1 MKKIYSTKSTLLTGT
16 LFLTLAGIL
25 TRIIGF
31 FYRIFLSRT
40 IGAEGLGIYQLIAP
54 VTAICFAFTAAG
66 IQTSI
71 SKFVSMEV
79 GRKNDAGAKTYLSI
93 GLFISLCLSTLCSFF
108 LYHYAD
114 FIAVSWL
121 GDKRCTPLLAVLSF
135 SFIPCCIHACINGY
149 YYGLKKTA
157 VPSLCQLTEQFARV
171 GSVYLMYQIAVSEG
185 KSLTLSM
192 VVWGIVC
199 GEAGDFWDDMFG
211 QFFGGN
217 SRGNASG
224 HGFGGDRFYR
234 EFTGGNS
241 GSHFRGGRDVEAE
254 VTVDF
259 DEAALGCEKVI
270 RLSGSDGKIQS
281 FKVRIPA
288 GMDDG
293 EQLRLKGKGHT
304 GADGTTGDL
313 FLKIKI
319 RPKNGCER
327 KGLDVYTTVTI
338 PYVTAALGG
347 KARIHT
353 LYGDVDCNIKGGTQ
367 DGSKIRLRG
376 KGIVSRKNPSIH
388 GDQYVKVQIQV
399 PKYLSP
405 EAKKKLQEYSMMC

>member
-1 MKKIYSTKSTLLTGT
+1 MLNDPEKKKLYDQYGMAA
-16 LFLTLAGIL
+16 FEE
-25 TRIIGF
+25 GF
-31 FYRIFLSRT
+31 SEEQARR
-40 IGAEGLGIYQLIAP
+40 
-54 VTAICFAFTAAG
+54 AASG
-66 IQTSI
+66 
-71 SKFVSMEV
+71 
-79 GRKNDAGAKTYLSI
+79 GG
-93 GLFISLCLSTLCSFF
+93 
-108 LYHYAD
+108 
-114 FIAVSWL
+114 
-121 GDKRCTPLLAVLSF
+121 F
-135 SFIPCCIHACINGY
+135 SGFHFEN
-149 YYGLKKTA
+149 
-157 VPSLCQLTEQFARV
+157 
-171 GSVYLMYQIAVSEG
+171 
-185 KSLTLSM
+185 
-192 VVWGIVC
+192 

-304 GADGTTGDL
+304 GDDGTTGDL

-338 PYVTAALGG
+338 PYATAALGG

>member
-1 MKKIYSTKSTLLTGT
+1 M
-16 LFLTLAGIL
+16 LAKVD
-25 TRIIGF
+25 
-31 FYRIFLSRT
+31 
-40 IGAEGLGIYQLIAP
+40 
-54 VTAICFAFTAAG
+54 VT
-66 IQTSI
+66 
-71 SKFVSMEV
+71 
-79 GRKNDAGAKTYLSI
+79 
-93 GLFISLCLSTLCSFF
+93 
-108 LYHYAD
+108 
-114 FIAVSWL
+114 
-121 GDKRCTPLLAVLSF
+121 
-135 SFIPCCIHACINGY
+135 
-149 YYGLKKTA
+149 
-157 VPSLCQLTEQFARV
+157 
-171 GSVYLMYQIAVSEG
+171 
-185 KSLTLSM
+185 
-192 VVWGIVC
+192 
-199 GEAGDFWDDMFG
+199 
-211 QFFGGN
+211 
-217 SRGNASG
+217 
-224 HGFGGDRFYR
+224 
-234 EFTGGNS
+234 
-241 GSHFRGGRDVEAE
+241 
-254 VTVDF
+254 F

-293 EQLRLKGKGHT
+293 EQLRLKSKGHT

>member
-1 MKKIYSTKSTLLTGT
+1 MAIRVGINGFGRIGRTVFRIISQNPDRFELCGINLRNLNMEYMAYTALYDSVHGHFPGTIEAGSQHLIVNGKPVRIFSESDPANIEWASCGAEYIIESTGAFNTTAASSAHMKGGAKKI
-16 LFLTLAGIL
+16 
-25 TRIIGF
+25 II
-31 FYRIFLSRT
+31 T
-40 IGAEGLGIYQLIAP
+40 AP
-54 VTAICFAFTAAG
+54 
-66 IQTSI
+66 
-71 SKFVSMEV
+71 
-79 GRKNDAGAKTYLSI
+79 AK
-93 GLFISLCLSTLCSFF
+93 
-108 LYHYAD
+108 D
-114 FIAVSWL
+114 
-121 GDKRCTPLLAVLSF
+121 
-135 SFIPCCIHACINGY
+135 
-149 YYGLKKTA
+149 
-157 VPSLCQLTEQFARV
+157 
-171 GSVYLMYQIAVSEG
+171 
-185 KSLTLSM
+185 
-192 VVWGIVC
+192 
-199 GEAGDFWDDMFG
+199 
-211 QFFGGN
+211 
-217 SRGNASG
+217 
-224 HGFGGDRFYR
+224 
-234 EFTGGNS
+234 
-241 GSHFRGGRDVEAE
+241 E

>member
-1 MKKIYSTKSTLLTGT
+1 M
-16 LFLTLAGIL
+16 
-25 TRIIGF
+25 
-31 FYRIFLSRT
+31 
-40 IGAEGLGIYQLIAP
+40 
-54 VTAICFAFTAAG
+54 
-66 IQTSI
+66 
-71 SKFVSMEV
+71 
-79 GRKNDAGAKTYLSI
+79 
-93 GLFISLCLSTLCSFF
+93 
-108 LYHYAD
+108 
-114 FIAVSWL
+114 
-121 GDKRCTPLLAVLSF
+121 
-135 SFIPCCIHACINGY
+135 
-149 YYGLKKTA
+149 
-157 VPSLCQLTEQFARV
+157 
-171 GSVYLMYQIAVSEG
+171 
-185 KSLTLSM
+185 
-192 VVWGIVC
+192 
-199 GEAGDFWDDMFG
+199 
-211 QFFGGN
+211 
-217 SRGNASG
+217 
-224 HGFGGDRFYR
+224 
-234 EFTGGNS
+234 
-241 GSHFRGGRDVEAE
+241 EAE

-293 EQLRLKGKGHT
+293 EQLRLKSKGHT

>member
-1 MKKIYSTKSTLLTGT
+1 M
-16 LFLTLAGIL
+16 
-25 TRIIGF
+25 
-31 FYRIFLSRT
+31 
-40 IGAEGLGIYQLIAP
+40 AEKRDYYEVLGVDKNADD
-54 VTAICFAFTAAG
+54 AA
-66 IQTSI
+66 
-71 SKFVSMEV
+71 
-79 GRKNDAGAKTYLSI
+79 
-93 GLFISLCLSTLCSFF
+93 
-108 LYHYAD
+108 
-114 FIAVSWL
+114 
-121 GDKRCTPLLAVLSF
+121 
-135 SFIPCCIHACINGY
+135 
-149 YYGLKKTA
+149 LKKAYRALAKKYHPDTNKDDPNA
-157 VPSLCQLTEQFARV
+157 EQKFKEVTEAYSVLNDPEKKKLYDQYGMAAFEEGFSEEQARHAAN
-171 GSVYLMYQIAVSEG
+171 GGGFSGFHFEN
-185 KSLTLSM
+185 
-192 VVWGIVC
+192 

-224 HGFGGDRFYR
+224 HGFGGDRFYQ

>member
-1 MKKIYSTKSTLLTGT
+1 MKRDY
-16 LFLTLAGIL
+16 
-25 TRIIGF
+25 
-31 FYRIFLSRT
+31 Y
-40 IGAEGLGIYQLIAP
+40 EVLGIDKNADASAIKKAYRKLAKKYHPDTNKDDPNAEQKFKE
-54 VTAICFAFTAAG
+54 VTEAYSVLNDPEKKKLYDQYGMAAFEEGFSEEQARRAANG
-66 IQTSI
+66 G
-71 SKFVSMEV
+71 E
-79 GRKNDAGAKTYLSI
+79 
-93 GLFISLCLSTLCSFF
+93 
-108 LYHYAD
+108 
-114 FIAVSWL
+114 
-121 GDKRCTPLLAVLSF
+121 F
-135 SFIPCCIHACINGY
+135 SGFHFEN
-149 YYGLKKTA
+149 
-157 VPSLCQLTEQFARV
+157 
-171 GSVYLMYQIAVSEG
+171 
-185 KSLTLSM
+185 
-192 VVWGIVC
+192 

-241 GSHFRGGRDVEAE
+241 ASHFRGGRDVEAE

>member
-199 GEAGDFWDDMFG
+199 GEAASTLVSVSVFRISD
-211 QFFGGN
+211 GN
-217 SRGNASG
+217 RRTPGI
-224 HGFGGDRFYR
+224 
-234 EFTGGNS
+234 
-241 GSHFRGGRDVEAE
+241 RDVE
-254 VTVDF
+254 TSRG
-259 DEAALGCEKVI
+259 LG
-270 RLSGSDGKIQS
+270 
-281 FKVRIPA
+281 
-288 GMDDG
+288 
-293 EQLRLKGKGHT
+293 
-304 GADGTTGDL
+304 
-313 FLKIKI
+313 
-319 RPKNGCER
+319 
-327 KGLDVYTTVTI
+327 DVY
-338 PYVTAALGG
+338 
-347 KARIHT
+347 KR
-353 LYGDVDCNIKGGTQ
+353 
-367 DGSKIRLRG
+367 
-376 KGIVSRKNPSIH
+376 
-388 GDQYVKVQIQV
+388 QV
-399 PKYLSP
+399 
-405 EAKKKLQEYSMMC
+405 

>member
-1 MKKIYSTKSTLLTGT
+1 M
-16 LFLTLAGIL
+16 
-25 TRIIGF
+25 
-31 FYRIFLSRT
+31 
-40 IGAEGLGIYQLIAP
+40 
-54 VTAICFAFTAAG
+54 
-66 IQTSI
+66 
-71 SKFVSMEV
+71 
-79 GRKNDAGAKTYLSI
+79 
-93 GLFISLCLSTLCSFF
+93 
-108 LYHYAD
+108 
-114 FIAVSWL
+114 
-121 GDKRCTPLLAVLSF
+121 
-135 SFIPCCIHACINGY
+135 
-149 YYGLKKTA
+149 
-157 VPSLCQLTEQFARV
+157 
-171 GSVYLMYQIAVSEG
+171 
-185 KSLTLSM
+185 
-192 VVWGIVC
+192 
-199 GEAGDFWDDMFG
+199 
-211 QFFGGN
+211 
-217 SRGNASG
+217 
-224 HGFGGDRFYR
+224 
-234 EFTGGNS
+234 
-241 GSHFRGGRDVEAE
+241 EAE

-293 EQLRLKGKGHT
+293 EQLRLKSKGHT

-338 PYVTAALGG
+338 PYATAALGG

>member
-1 MKKIYSTKSTLLTGT
+1 MKRDY
-16 LFLTLAGIL
+16 
-25 TRIIGF
+25 
-31 FYRIFLSRT
+31 Y
-40 IGAEGLGIYQLIAP
+40 EVLGIDKNADASAIKKAYRKLAKKYHPDTNAGNPKAEQMFKE
-54 VTAICFAFTAAG
+54 VTEAYSVLNDPEKLYDQYGMAAFEEGFSEEQARRAANG
-66 IQTSI
+66 
-71 SKFVSMEV
+71 
-79 GRKNDAGAKTYLSI
+79 GA
-93 GLFISLCLSTLCSFF
+93 
-108 LYHYAD
+108 
-114 FIAVSWL
+114 
-121 GDKRCTPLLAVLSF
+121 F
-135 SFIPCCIHACINGY
+135 SGFHFEN
-149 YYGLKKTA
+149 
-157 VPSLCQLTEQFARV
+157 
-171 GSVYLMYQIAVSEG
+171 
-185 KSLTLSM
+185 
-192 VVWGIVC
+192 

-211 QFFGGN
+211 QFFSGGSRN
-217 SRGNASG
+217 SRTG
-224 HGFGGDRFYR
+224 HGFGNGGFYQ
-234 EFTGGNS
+234 EFTGGS
-241 GSHFRGGRDVEAE
+241 GGGHFGGGRDVEAE
-254 VTVDF
+254 VTLDF
-259 DEAALGCEKVI
+259 DEAALGCEKVV
-270 RLSGSDGKIQS
+270 RLNGSDGKIQS

-338 PYVTAALGG
+338 PYATAALGG

-376 KGIVSRKNPSIH
+376 KGIVSRKNPSVH

-405 EAKKKLQEYSMMC
+405 EAKQKLQEYSAMC

>member
-1 MKKIYSTKSTLLTGT
+1 MKRDY
-16 LFLTLAGIL
+16 
-25 TRIIGF
+25 
-31 FYRIFLSRT
+31 Y
-40 IGAEGLGIYQLIAP
+40 EVLGIDKNADASAIKKAYRKLAKKYHPDTNAGNPKAEQMFKE
-54 VTAICFAFTAAG
+54 VTEAYSVLNDPEKKKLYDQYGMVAFEEGFSEEQARRAANG
-66 IQTSI
+66 
-71 SKFVSMEV
+71 
-79 GRKNDAGAKTYLSI
+79 GA
-93 GLFISLCLSTLCSFF
+93 
-108 LYHYAD
+108 
-114 FIAVSWL
+114 
-121 GDKRCTPLLAVLSF
+121 F
-135 SFIPCCIHACINGY
+135 SGFHFEN
-149 YYGLKKTA
+149 
-157 VPSLCQLTEQFARV
+157 
-171 GSVYLMYQIAVSEG
+171 
-185 KSLTLSM
+185 
-192 VVWGIVC
+192 

-211 QFFGGN
+211 QFFSGGSRN
-217 SRGNASG
+217 SRTG
-224 HGFGGDRFYR
+224 HGFGNGGFYQ
-234 EFTGGNS
+234 EFTGGS
-241 GSHFRGGRDVEAE
+241 GGGHFGGGRDVEAE
-254 VTVDF
+254 VTLDF
-259 DEAALGCEKVI
+259 DEAALGCEKVV
-270 RLSGSDGKIQS
+270 RLNGSDGKIQS

-338 PYVTAALGG
+338 PYATAALGG

-376 KGIVSRKNPSIH
+376 KGIVSRKNPSVH

-405 EAKKKLQEYSMMC
+405 EAKQKLQEYSAMC